1 MSNHDSL
8 GDRMKGYEIA
18 ARTALPRRMPVIMR
32 VDGKAFHTYTRG
44 LARPFDAA
52 LTNAMDLVAIAL
64 CSEIQGAQLAY
75 IQSDEISILIHGYK
89 RFASASWFDNE
100 VQKMTSVAGSIAGA
114 TMTAASPSIFAGTVK
129 LAYFDARVAIYPE
142 AEVCNYFVWRQQDAV
157 RNSIQMSAQ
166 ALYSQRQLHG
176 KPCSEL
182 QDMIH
187 AKGQNWNDLPTR
199 QKRGRCVTR
208 EVYEEKGATRS
219 RWIVDNEIP
228 TFTADREYIDR
239 FLALEPEEPKPVP
252 RFVGGTVK

>member
-32 VDGKAFHTYTRG
+32 VDGKSFHTYTRG
-44 LARPFDAA
+44 LARPFDAR
-52 LTNAMDLVAIAL
+52 LTDAMDQVAIAL

-75 IQSDEISILIHGYK
+75 VQSDEISILIHGYK

-114 TMTAASPSIFAGTVK
+114 TMTAASPTIFDGATRP
-129 LAYFDARVAIYPE
+129 AYFDARVAIYPE
-142 AEVCNYFVWRQQDAV
+142 TEVCNYFIWRQQDAV

-199 QKRGRCVTR
+199 QKRGRCIVR
-208 EVYEEKGATRS
+208 EVYQIGETTRS
-219 RWIVDNEIP
+219 RWTVDNEIP

-239 FLALEPEEPKPVP
+239 LLALEPEEPKPVP
-252 RFVGGTVK
+252 RFVGGVQ

>member
-1 MSNHDSL
+1 MGNQDSL

-44 LARPFDAA
+44 LARPFDVRF
-52 LTNAMDLVAIAL
+52 TDAMDNVAIAL
-64 CSEIQGAQLAY
+64 CAEIQGAQMAY
-75 IQSDEISILIHGYK
+75 VQSDEISILIHGYK

-114 TMTAASPSIFAGTVK
+114 TMTAASVVVFGDMR

-199 QKRGRCVTR
+199 QKRGRCVVR
-208 EVYEEKGATRS
+208 EVYAVGDATRS
-219 RWIVDNEIP
+219 RWTVDNEIP

-239 FLALEPEEPKPVP
+239 LLALEPEEPKPVP
-252 RFVGGTVK
+252 RFVDGAP